1 MLAEFLCYSE
11 QYKLNYFD
19 ILLESNVLLVDLPRI
34 LSMDSR
40 KINTQLMQTIQI
52 MVNFTKDPSNLTILF
67 GADLL
72 RQLIEIDCTFD
83 DELVDFYISMLK
95 SLVLR
100 LQEQPHLINLFYS
113 NSTKQYPL
121 FVQAQ

>member
-1 MLAEFLCYSE
+1 LLAEFLCYSE